1 MGGGWYTVF
10 LENNACARQFEF
22 TERKAAIR
30 LGVTLPVADSFSWKH
45 TQEEQKHPARHP
57 LSPFTTGNAT
67 EQISTG
73 KESKKYYSGL
83 IIYSTY
89 KYFSKKITTYKALR
103 ITMGYSKTQCVPL
116 LLSEIIRHTR
126 PTLAHLLPSANLC
139 PFGPSTLTHDWPNT
153 WEFLQYY

>member
-89 KYFSKKITTYKALR
+89 KYFSKKNNNIQSLTNYDGLFQDTMRATSFVRDHTTY
-103 ITMGYSKTQCVPL
+103 T
-116 LLSEIIRHTR
+116 
-126 PTLAHLLPSANLC
+126 AH
-139 PFGPSTLTHDWPNT
+139 FGPSSSVSESLPVWPINPNS
-153 WEFLQYY
+153 